1 MADLGPALFSAYAE
15 VFPRYSGESAQNFPF
30 LCLRRGV
37 SFARVSCPSG
47 GLFSLPTQRC
57 FPRISSSWRGCLLFS
72 AYAEVFLHRP
82 CCCRGNEPFLCLR
95 RGVSRKRKRD
105 KSIAYFSLP
114 TQRCFPNL
122 RTEQVMAEL
131 FSAYAEVFPSLTAN
145 SSIRAAFLCLRRG
158 VSHPYR
164 PKTRRPKLF
173 SAYAEVFL
181 S

>member
-1 MADLGPALFSAYAE
+1 MPSTTILSSRSFSLPTQRCFHKNLRALHRIYLFSAYAE
-15 VFPRYSGESAQNFPF
+15 VFPERKSLVSSG
-30 LCLRRGV
+30 
-37 SFARVSCPSG
+37 
-47 GLFSLPTQRC
+47 
-57 FPRISSSWRGCLLFS
+57 
-72 AYAEVFLHRP
+72 
-82 CCCRGNEPFLCLR
+82 EPFLCLR

-158 VSHPYR
+158 VSHRNDLSFVLCCFSLPTQR
-164 PKTRRPKLF
+164 CFHAASFHPVSAGLF
-173 SAYAEVFL
+173 SAYAEVFPCDTSRAERAFSFL
-181 S
+181 EGV